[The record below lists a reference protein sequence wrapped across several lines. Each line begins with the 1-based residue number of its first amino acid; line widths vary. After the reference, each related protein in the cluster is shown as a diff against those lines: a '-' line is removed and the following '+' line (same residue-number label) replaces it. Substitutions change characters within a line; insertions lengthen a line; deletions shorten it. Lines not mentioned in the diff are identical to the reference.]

1 MLTGDDGVQD
11 CLMSKLPPQIY
22 SRECLVIART
32 PTLTT
37 DDTSI
42 VLLTP
47 SSFVAHSAI
56 HPTNSNM
63 TRTTLVFI
71 AALATC
77 QGFAPASLTSFTRS
91 VRLSTSPLD
100 VLDLTMNSAP
110 LDAVSSLNVQSSDV
124 IGLVSSSMVLSET
137 DPWVQPLALVLGPFL
152 NLFSFAMVSVPTTVR
167 WLYLKQQ
174 CATQSIASTLFTDP
188 LSLAMSHRSL
198 VVPHRKRQ
206 RGPVQ
211 HRSVAYRTSS
221 PISTRVCAPCIWCGY
236 HTGCLAWSFH
246 VCE

>member
-1 MLTGDDGVQD
+1 
-11 CLMSKLPPQIY
+11 
-22 SRECLVIART
+22 
-32 PTLTT
+32 
-37 DDTSI
+37 
-42 VLLTP
+42 
-47 SSFVAHSAI
+47 
-56 HPTNSNM
+56 M

-152 NLFSFAMVSVPTTVR
+152 NLFSFAMLCRIVLSWYPTANVNEVPFNIVVWPTEPLLRLVRGSVPPAFGVDITPVV
-167 WLYLKQQ
+167 WLGVFTFVNEILLGQQ
-174 CATQSIASTLFTDP
+174 GLLTMKMKYGI
-188 LSLAMSHRSL
+188 
-198 VVPHRKRQ
+198 
-206 RGPVQ
+206 
-211 HRSVAYRTSS
+211 
-221 PISTRVCAPCIWCGY
+221 
-236 HTGCLAWSFH
+236 
-246 VCE
+246 